1 MAECTHLARTSAYF
15 DGALPVGEEAEA
27 LVHLERC
34 AECQAFLR
42 DAATFDAVL
51 SQAPARA
58 TAVPRRW
65 RWPIAA
71 GTVGVA
77 AAAAVALWIALP
89 RSPEPPGPSE
99 VAIVLPAERALEAR
113 FTGERFGA
121 YRPYDLLRGD
131 RAHESITLGALAELE
146 RRGDTPD
153 LIAALAATGDL
164 VRARELAAK
173 RPDDAAA
180 EADRAALALAAA
192 AGEDALEHAY
202 RAVDRAPELAA
213 GWWNLALAAR
223 MQGLPRV
230 SRAAFARVADRAEPG
245 WSDEAR
251 RQIAPLDREIAQQD
265 AEFTAY
271 DQRARAMIGGG
282 APITLD
288 DARRFPA
295 WARIHVL
302 DALCARGGRTAAPLA
317 LVSEA
322 IDRQTGRQTGPQTG
336 RQTGPQTG
344 RQTAAPS
351 MAAAVA
357 RAKAADPA
365 LRAKFAGGYRAVL
378 AHTASPAEIDDLLA
392 RLRAAGHGVDDIRAG
407 VILRSGREALLV
419 DELRAIVAPWHD
431 PWFDLAVARA
441 QIRATRP
448 RDDAR
453 AEAAL
458 TSAFAQCTGDA
469 LAPRAG
475 QLAGDLAERLRAA
488 GRADDAARWARTAV
502 ARFRAAGW
510 PVHLNAEGARSDDGH
525 DEPVRGASVR
535 TELDEIVRAIGDTS
549 W

>member
-1 MAECTHLARTSAYF
+1 MAECAHLARTSAYF
-15 DGALPVGEEAEA
+15 DGALPGGEEAEA
-27 LVHLERC
+27 LAHLATC

-51 SQAPARA
+51 SQAPGRA
-58 TAVPRRW
+58 AALPRRR
-65 RWPIAA
+65 RWPIAIGA
-71 GTVGVA
+71 VGIA

-89 RSPEPPGPSE
+89 RPPEPPGTSE
-99 VAIVLPAERALEAR
+99 VAIVLPSERAIEAR
-113 FTGERFGA
+113 FTGGRFGA
-121 YRPYDLLRGD
+121 YRPYDPLRGD
-131 RAHESITLGALAELE
+131 RARESIALGALAELE
-146 RRGDTPD
+146 RRGDLPD

-164 VRARELAAK
+164 ARARELAAK

-180 EADRAALALAAA
+180 EADRAALALAAG
-192 AGEDALEHAY
+192 AGEDALDHAY
-202 RAVDRAPELAA
+202 RAIDRAPELAA

-223 MQGLPRV
+223 AQGFPRV
-230 SRAAFARVADRAEPG
+230 SRAAFARVVDRAEPG

-251 RQIAPLDREIAQQD
+251 RQIAPIDREIAQQD
-265 AEFTAY
+265 AEFAAY
-271 DQRARAMIGGG
+271 DQRGRAMIDGG
-282 APITLD
+282 APITVD

-302 DALCARGGRTAAPLA
+302 DAVCLRGGSTAAPLS
-317 LVSEA
+317 LVAEA
-322 IDRQTGRQTGPQTG
+322 IDRQTGRQTGT
-336 RQTGPQTG
+336 
-344 RQTAAPS
+344 PS

-357 RAKAADPA
+357 RAEAADPA
-365 LRAKFAGGYRAVL
+365 LRAKFAGGSRAVM

-392 RLRAAGHGVDDIRAG
+392 RLRTAGHGVDDIRAG
-407 VILRSGREALLV
+407 VILRSGREAALI

-441 QIRATRP
+441 QIHATWP

-469 LAPRAG
+469 WAPRAG
-475 QLAGDLAERLRAA
+475 QLAGDLAERLRAS
-488 GRADDAARWARTAV
+488 GRDDDAARWALTAV

-510 PVHLNAEGARSDDGH
+510 PVHLPAAGTPIDGGHNELLRGGAAR
-525 DEPVRGASVR
+525 AA
-535 TELDEIVRAIGDTS
+535 LDEIVRELGDTS